1 MTTALLVFYSRLSR
15 DRLERILRSQGIE
28 VYLISG
34 RAPDAA
40 ETVRRHPADV
50 VVIDKDVADIS
61 VTQAVRHIAQI
72 LPRSPIFTA
81 SANHQRAEVYRK
93 GRHVG
98 NQLLV
103 ELHVLLDS
111 KGVLLLESGEVTEG
125 HQGAGMPEVILES
138 LGVSGLAQ
146 PLDGI

>member
-34 RAPDAA
+34 RAPDAT
-40 ETVRRHPADV
+40 ESVRRDPADMV
-50 VVIDKDVADIS
+50 DMDKDVADIS

-72 LPRSPIFTA
+72 LPLSAIFTA

-98 NQLLV
+98 MVNLGEILHFAAGAVRPGQQQL
-103 ELHVLLDS
+103 VLGQNKSERRD
-111 KGVLLLESGEVTEG
+111 
-125 HQGAGMPEVILES
+125 
-138 LGVSGLAQ
+138 
-146 PLDGI
+146 